1 MVDFVDKVVKKKL
14 IAYMSCKPIQE
25 DNVYVFMEFIEFLR
39 SVLDCFQINFIILSY
54 KFPTNMTKEKKIN
67 LLCQRNS
74 QYNWNIQT
82 T

>member
-25 DNVYVFMEFIEFLR
+25 DNVYIFMEFLEFLR

-54 KFPTNMTKEKKIN
+54 KFPTNMTKEKKN

-74 QYNWNIQT
+74 QYN
-82 T
+82 